1 MHIENPATRV
11 LCPQAK
17 KDEFLDKKIDISL
30 MDYIIA
36 PFDGQWTKVASG
48 DVARLSVAPQP
59 KKKLSRI
66 SRCKYKTPTEFQAL
80 VKRQPTIKHIE
91 FELGGGQVYPSLLPS
106 LNSSEQRKLETIFG
120 DPFIFGN
127 EHQLSSQ

>member
-17 KDEFLDKKIDISL
+17 KDEFLDKKTDISL

-36 PFDGQWTKVASG
+36 PFDGQWTKATIVCG
-48 DVARLSVAPQP
+48 FP
-59 KKKLSRI
+59 KKKKKDLLGCSII
-66 SRCKYKTPTEFQAL
+66 SRCMYETPTEFQAL